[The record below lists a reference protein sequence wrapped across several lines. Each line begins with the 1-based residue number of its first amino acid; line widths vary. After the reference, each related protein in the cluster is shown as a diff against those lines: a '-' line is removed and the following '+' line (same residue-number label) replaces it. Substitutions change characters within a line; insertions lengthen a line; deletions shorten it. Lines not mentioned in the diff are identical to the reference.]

1 VKAMVWTK
9 YGPPEVLR
17 LQEVAKPTPRDNEV
31 LIRIHATSV
40 TAGDMQLRG
49 FKVPIL
55 FWLPARILLG
65 LVRPTRIK
73 ILGQELAGEIEAIGK
88 DVKRYSVGDQ
98 VFAGTGIG
106 LGAYAEYKCLPENGV
121 MAVKPANISY
131 DEAAAVSMGGLEA
144 LQHMRKANL
153 QSGRKVLIIGAGGS
167 IGTFAVQLAKHFE
180 AEVTALDSTGKLDML
195 RSIGADHVID
205 YTREDFTKSGKTY
218 DAIIDVAGKSSYS
231 RSKRA
236 LKQNGTFISD
246 RGVWSSVTK
255 RKKRVDDRTPRR
267 AENLALLTELLET
280 RAIKTVI
287 DRTYPL
293 EQLAEAHRYVEM
305 GLKKET

>member
-1 VKAMVWTK
+1 MVWTK